1 MITNVLSSNDKLYLD
16 HYDTVFENLWK
27 KGIDIEDRI
36 KEIEEG
42 YNFTI
47 ETISN
52 SKESLKFSKE
62 LLQTVKKEMLIM
74 LASSSSFFRIEKNI
88 GY

>member
-1 MITNVLSSNDKLYLD
+1 MTNYILITMMLL
-16 HYDTVFENLWK
+16 FENLWK
-27 KGIDIEDRI
+27 KGIDIQDRI

-42 YNFTI
+42 YNFNI

-52 SKESLKFSKE
+52 PIESLKFSKE
-62 LLQTVKKEMLIM
+62 LLQTVKEEILIM
-74 LASSSSFFRIEKNI
+74 LASSSAFFRIEKNI